1 MKQPPKCKECGKELD
16 HNLRPNGIL
25 VKYCIEHI
33 AKRQADKARASR
45 EKKARKEKIEGRKRL
60 MTVSDYEGKL
70 QTEINAIIRLIDNGH
85 NCMSCL
91 NDKTNKRLN
100 AGHYHSVGS
109 NHSLRFNLM
118 NIWAQCHDCNG
129 MNSGNTIGYNKGL
142 IRIYG
147 KEFQEYV
154 EYQLPLDYPYMKFRI
169 DQLVEAKKIASA
181 IKLSLQKEN
190 RIYTNLERKEMRIE
204 FNTKIGIYL

>member
-1 MKQPPKCKECGKELD
+1 MPYF
-16 HNLRPNGIL
+16 I
-25 VKYCIEHI
+25 
-33 AKRQADKARASR
+33 S
-45 EKKARKEKIEGRKRL
+45 
-60 MTVSDYEGKL
+60 
-70 QTEINAIIRLIDNGH
+70 
-85 NCMSCL
+85 
-91 NDKTNKRLN
+91 KTNKRLN